1 MQASLS
7 DEDGPRSTI
16 TGATIMIL
24 SPSPFLRQALLAD
37 AVTTALC
44 GSLMLLGANPLS
56 GMLGLP
62 EALLRVGGAA
72 LLPFAVLVAY
82 LSLRPNL
89 SRLAVW
95 GIVLVNVL
103 WAADSILL
111 LLSGGVTPNA
121 AGYVF
126 VLAQAAVVLLYAE
139 LQFIGLRRS
148 SAVAI

>member
-1 MQASLS
+1 
-7 DEDGPRSTI
+7 
-16 TGATIMIL
+16 MIL

-72 LLPFAVLVAY
+72 LVPFAVLVAY